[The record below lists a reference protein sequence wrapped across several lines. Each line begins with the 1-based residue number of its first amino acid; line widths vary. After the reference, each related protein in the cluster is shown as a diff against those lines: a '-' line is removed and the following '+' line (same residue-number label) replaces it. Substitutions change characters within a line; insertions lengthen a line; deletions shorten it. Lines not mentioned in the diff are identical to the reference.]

1 MVVPCCN
8 TIHYQYQLYDSE
20 SDYNNL
26 GVYKGVSAKKKGLK
40 QNMEKYNDFN
50 CDILKWRGDEK
61 STTQTSYVSYTG
73 GGQMSTTMASTV
85 STLGRRKP
93 NRDLN
98 CVIHRGGE
106 KLNTFY
112 ESLTNFHNFLF

>member
-73 GGQMSTTMASTV
+73 GGADV
-85 STLGRRKP
+85 HYNG
-93 NRDLN
+93 LN
-98 CVIHRGGE
+98 CVYTGEEKAKQRPQLCHTQGGR
-106 KLNTFY
+106 
-112 ESLTNFHNFLF
+112 S